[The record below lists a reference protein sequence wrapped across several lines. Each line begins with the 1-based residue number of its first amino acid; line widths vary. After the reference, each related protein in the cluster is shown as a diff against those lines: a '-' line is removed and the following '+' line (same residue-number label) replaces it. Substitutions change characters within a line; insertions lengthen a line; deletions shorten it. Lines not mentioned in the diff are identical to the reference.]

1 MPVNGLLKLLG
12 ISDKDAIVRDPESIE
27 RISRVLEG
35 LGDRGRFI
43 ASYAYVLARVAHAD
57 SEISDEETAAMA
69 ERVESFGGLPN
80 SQAEL
85 AVEIAT
91 GRVMELAASENYIAT
106 RVFRDLS
113 SREERLQLLECLFG
127 VAAADENV
135 STDENRE
142 ISQIASKLGLTGT
155 EVTAVRSRYREHL
168 AVLKDL
174 PR

>member
-1 MPVNGLLKLLG
+1 MPINGLLKLLG
-12 ISDKDAIVRDPESIE
+12 ISNKNVVVRDPESIE
-27 RISRVLEG
+27 RISQVLEG
-35 LGDRGRFI
+35 LGERGRFI

-57 SEISDEETAAMA
+57 SEVSEEEIQTMR
-69 ERVESFGGLPN
+69 ERVESFGGLPDR
-80 SQAEL
+80 QAEL
-85 AVEIAT
+85 AVEMAT

-113 SREERLQLLECLFG
+113 SREERLRLLECLFS

-142 ISQIASKLGLTGT
+142 ISQIANELGLTHT

-168 AVLKDL
+168 AVLKEL